1 MESRPQSRRR
11 RGVTTRGRITL
22 IPTRRN
28 DPRASLIAVVL
39 QLVFILILG
48 SAIAVPIAYDVF
60 RPTDVREERLRFV
73 AIDSAVAPRA
83 TRARI
88 DQRDGGDN
96 RPLAPTRTAEP
107 AAPIVAPGEVPAGI
121 VEPSGAPR
129 APIGGTG
136 PLVGGGG
143 PTQGIRPSFNDPR
156 LWLAP
161 ARPGDYIEG
170 PYRLMSR
177 ADSLKAIVDAFGAA
191 YVDSLRR
198 LPPGSTVPSWVFERN
213 GKKYGLDGGM
223 IRLGDFSIP
232 TALLA
237 LLPLNIPPGNMDT
250 ERARRLT
257 SMRSEI
263 IEQAE
268 RRQRDD
274 DFYRAVKALRERKER
289 ERREAEDARRA
300 GTLPP

>member
-1 MESRPQSRRR
+1 
-11 RGVTTRGRITL
+11 VTTRGRITL

-39 QLVFILILG
+39 QLVFIVILG

-73 AIDSAVAPRA
+73 AIDTAVAPRVA
-83 TRARI
+83 RARTE
-88 DQRDGGDN
+88 QRDGGDN
-96 RPLAPTRTAEP
+96 RPLAPTLTVEP
-107 AAPIVAPGEVPAGI
+107 AAPIIAPGEVPSGI

-129 APIGGTG
+129 APTGGTG

-170 PYRLMSR
+170 PYRPMTR

>member
-1 MESRPQSRRR
+1 M
-11 RGVTTRGRITL
+11 TTRGRFTL
-22 IPTRRN
+22 LPTRRS
-28 DPRASLIAVVL
+28 DPRASIVAFVL
-39 QLVFILILG
+39 QILFIVVLG

-60 RPTDVREERLRFV
+60 VPSEVREERVQFMAV
-73 AIDSAVAPRA
+73 DTAVAPRA
-83 TRARI
+83 TRARVE
-88 DQRDGGDN
+88 QRDGGDN
-96 RPLAPTRTAEP
+96 RPLSPTAPTEP
-107 AAPIVAPGEVPAGI
+107 TTPMIAPGDVPVGLPETAGPARL
-121 VEPSGAPR
+121 PS
-129 APIGGTG
+129 GGTG

-143 PTQGIRPSFNDPR
+143 PTQGLRPSFTDPR

-170 PYRLMSR
+170 PYRPMTR

-257 SMRSEI
+257 AMRSEI

-289 ERREAEDARRA
+289 ERKEAEEARRS
-300 GTLPP
+300 GTTPP

>member
-1 MESRPQSRRR
+1 MEPRAEFR
-11 RGVTTRGRITL
+11 RGRWVTTRGRFRL
-22 IPTRRN
+22 IPTRGT
-28 DPRASLIAVVL
+28 DPRASLVAVVL
-39 QLVFILILG
+39 QLLFIIILG

-60 RPTDVREERLRFV
+60 QPSEVREERVRFV
-73 AIDSAVAPRA
+73 AVDTVVAPRA
-83 TRARI
+83 SRGRI
-88 DQRDGGDN
+88 EPRDGGDN
-96 RPLAPTRTAEP
+96 RPRSPTLPTEPTTPIIAPGDVPTGIAEP
-107 AAPIVAPGEVPAGI
+107 IGARPAM
-121 VEPSGAPR
+121 
-129 APIGGTG
+129 GGTG

-170 PYRLMSR
+170 PYRPMTR

-257 SMRSEI
+257 AMRSEI

-274 DFYRAVKALRERKER
+274 DFYRAVRALRERKER
-289 ERREAEDARRA
+289 ERKEAEEARRA
-300 GTLPP
+300 GTTPP

>member
-1 MESRPQSRRR
+1 
-11 RGVTTRGRITL
+11 VTPRGRITL
-22 IPTRRN
+22 IPTRRH

-39 QLVFILILG
+39 QLLFIVILG

-60 RPTDVREERLRFV
+60 LPSDVREERLRF
-73 AIDSAVAPRA
+73 IAVDTAPAPRV
-83 TRARI
+83 ARGRVE
-88 DQRDGGDN
+88 QRDGGDD
-96 RPLAPTRTAEP
+96 RPLAPIAPIAPTEP
-107 AAPIVAPGEVPAGI
+107 SAPIVAPGDVPVGI
-121 VEPSGAPR
+121 AEPSGPARVPS
-129 APIGGTG
+129 GGTG

-170 PYRLMSR
+170 PYRPMTR

-198 LPPGSTVPSWVFERN
+198 LPPGSSVPSWVFERD

-223 IRLGDFSIP
+223 IRLGDFAIP

-237 LLPLNIPPGNMDT
+237 LLPLNIPVTNADLA
-250 ERARRLT
+250 RARFLN
-257 SMRSEI
+257 SMQNEMRREVERS
-263 IEQAE
+263 
-268 RRQRDD
+268 QRDD

-289 ERREAEDARRA
+289 ERKEAEEARRA
-300 GTLPP
+300 GTTPP

>member
-1 MESRPQSRRR
+1 M
-11 RGVTTRGRITL
+11 L

-39 QLVFILILG
+39 QLLFILILG

-60 RPTDVREERLRFV
+60 QSSEVREERLRF
-73 AIDSAVAPRA
+73 IAVDTAPAPRMA
-83 TRARI
+83 PGPVE
-88 DQRDGGDN
+88 QRDGGDG
-96 RPLAPTRTAEP
+96 RPLTPI
-107 AAPIVAPGEVPAGI
+107 APIEPSAPIIAPGDVPMG
-121 VEPSGAPR
+121 VMEPSGPARVPF
-129 APIGGTG
+129 GGTG

-143 PTQGIRPSFNDPR
+143 PTQGIRPSFTDPR

-170 PYRLMSR
+170 PYRPMTR

-198 LPPGSTVPSWVFERN
+198 LPPGSSVPSWVFERD

-223 IRLGDFSIP
+223 IRLGDFAIP

-237 LLPLNIPPGNMDT
+237 LLPLNIPVTNADLA
-250 ERARRLT
+250 RARFLN
-257 SMRSEI
+257 SMQNEMRREVERS
-263 IEQAE
+263 
-268 RRQRDD
+268 QRDD

-289 ERREAEDARRA
+289 ERKEAEEARRA
-300 GTLPP
+300 GITPP

>member
-1 MESRPQSRRR
+1 
-11 RGVTTRGRITL
+11 VTTRGRITL

-39 QLVFILILG
+39 QLVFTLILG

-170 PYRLMSR
+170 PYRPMSR

>member
-1 MESRPQSRRR
+1 MEPRPQPGRE
-11 RGVTTRGRITL
+11 RGVTRPGRFAL
-22 IPTRRN
+22 IPTRGN
-28 DPRASLIAVVL
+28 DPRASLIALVL
-39 QLVFILILG
+39 QLLFVAILG

-60 RPTDVREERLRFV
+60 VPSDVREERVRFV
-73 AIDSAVAPRA
+73 AVDTAVTPRA
-83 TRARI
+83 VRARVEP
-88 DQRDGGDN
+88 RDGGDN
-96 RPLAPTRTAEP
+96 RPLAPTAPTEP
-107 AAPIVAPGEVPAGI
+107 STPVNAPGEVPAGI
-121 VEPSGAPR
+121 AE
-129 APIGGTG
+129 PIGARPAMGGLG

-170 PYRLMSR
+170 PYRPMTR

-237 LLPLNIPPGNMDT
+237 LLPLNIPPGNMEM

-289 ERREAEDARRA
+289 ERKEAEEARRA
-300 GTLPP
+300 TTTPP

>member
-1 MESRPQSRRR
+1 
-11 RGVTTRGRITL
+11 VTPRGRITL
-22 IPTRRN
+22 IPTRRH

-39 QLVFILILG
+39 QLLFIVVLG

-60 RPTDVREERLRFV
+60 QPSEVREERLRFV
-73 AIDSAVAPRA
+73 VVDTAPRV
-83 TRARI
+83 ARGRVE
-88 DQRDGGDN
+88 QRDGGDD
-96 RPLAPTRTAEP
+96 RPLAPTLPTEP
-107 AAPIVAPGEVPAGI
+107 SAPIVAPGDVPVGVA
-121 VEPSGAPR
+121 EPTGAPR
-129 APIGGTG
+129 VPSGGAG

-170 PYRLMSR
+170 PYRPMTR

-237 LLPLNIPPGNMDT
+237 LLPLNIPVTNADLARARFVNSMQSEMRRES
-250 ERARRLT
+250 ERA
-257 SMRSEI
+257 
-263 IEQAE
+263 
-268 RRQRDD
+268 QRDD

-289 ERREAEDARRA
+289 ERKEAEEARRA
-300 GTLPP
+300 GTTPP

>member
-1 MESRPQSRRR
+1 MTP
-11 RGVTTRGRITL
+11 RGRFTL
-22 IPTRRN
+22 IPTRGS

-39 QLVFILILG
+39 QLLFLVVLG
-48 SAIAVPIAYDVF
+48 SAIAVPIAYDALQSSE
-60 RPTDVREERLRFV
+60 VREERLRFV
-73 AIDSAVAPRA
+73 AVDTVPRVARG
-83 TRARI
+83 RVE
-88 DQRDGGDN
+88 QRDGGDD
-96 RPLAPTRTAEP
+96 RPLSPITPTEP
-107 AAPIVAPGEVPAGI
+107 SAPIVAPGDVPIGI
-121 VEPSGAPR
+121 AEPSGPARVPS
-129 APIGGTG
+129 GGTG

-170 PYRLMSR
+170 PYRPMTR

-257 SMRSEI
+257 AMRSEI

-289 ERREAEDARRA
+289 ERKEAEEARRA
-300 GTLPP
+300 GTTPP

>member
-1 MESRPQSRRR
+1 
-11 RGVTTRGRITL
+11 VTPRGRITL
-22 IPTRRN
+22 IPTRRH

-39 QLVFILILG
+39 QLLFIVVLG

-60 RPTDVREERLRFV
+60 LPSDVREERVRFV
-73 AIDSAVAPRA
+73 AVDTAVTPRA
-83 TRARI
+83 VRARVEP
-88 DQRDGGDN
+88 RDGGDN
-96 RPLAPTRTAEP
+96 RTLAPTAPTEP
-107 AAPIVAPGEVPAGI
+107 STPVIAPGEVPAGI
-121 VEPSGAPR
+121 AE
-129 APIGGTG
+129 PIGARPAMGGLG

-170 PYRLMSR
+170 PYRPMTR

-237 LLPLNIPPGNMDT
+237 LLPLNIPPGNMET

-257 SMRSEI
+257 AMRSEI

-289 ERREAEDARRA
+289 ERKEAEEARRK
-300 GTLPP
+300 GTTPP

>member
-1 MESRPQSRRR
+1 MTP
-11 RGVTTRGRITL
+11 RGRITL
-22 IPTRRN
+22 IPTRGS

-39 QLVFILILG
+39 QLLFIVILG
-48 SAIAVPIAYDVF
+48 SAIAVPIAYDAF
-60 RPTDVREERLRFV
+60 QSSEVREERLRFV
-73 AIDSAVAPRA
+73 TVDTAPRV
-83 TRARI
+83 ARGRVA
-88 DQRDGGDN
+88 QRDGGDD
-96 RPLAPTRTAEP
+96 RPLSPTAPTEP
-107 AAPIVAPGEVPAGI
+107 SAPIVVPGDVPVGVA
-121 VEPSGAPR
+121 VPSGPARMPS
-129 APIGGTG
+129 GGTG

-143 PTQGIRPSFNDPR
+143 PTQGIRPSFTDPR

-161 ARPGDYIEG
+161 ARPGDYVEG
-170 PYRLMSR
+170 PYRPMTR

-223 IRLGDFSIP
+223 IRLGDLSIP

-257 SMRSEI
+257 AMRSEI

-289 ERREAEDARRA
+289 ERKEAEEARRA
-300 GTLPP
+300 GTTPP